1 MKRFKVLEVDNVWSC
16 KNKQYIQS
24 CVGSCVVEDLE
35 TGEIIN
41 VDEKTASGLRAE
53 IIDKIDNYDL
63 VIGDEFRIRD

>member
-1 MKRFKVLEVDNVWSC
+1 MKRFKVLEVNNVYSWKNSC
-16 KNKQYIQS
+16 TIQS
-24 CVGSCVVEDLE
+24 CVDSCVVEDLE